1 MDIRRLSLW
10 EGRNATYMSNDSF
23 SVVIEDQGE
32 VALELSAK
40 MENGARISPL
50 SLPYFHEY
58 SHWIPPRQ
66 PPSG

>member
-32 VALELSAK
+32 VCLELSAR

-50 SLPYFHEY
+50 SLP
-58 SHWIPPRQ
+58 
-66 PPSG
+66 